1 MTLISSGYRSLLSSI
16 FPEKANTERPPMSIG
31 TNANILGS
39 GLSSGTNH
47 LSQMQAMTSTS
58 WLFAVIDRI
67 ASSTAA
73 VPWGLFRMMPDG
85 ESRRVERH
93 PLLDLWGF
101 VNPFTTRHEFLETS
115 IQHFELT
122 GETWWLI
129 VRNKSRRPVEI
140 WNIRPDRIRPV
151 PHPTDYIS
159 GYIYQIGT
167 TQIPLEKSDVVFI
180 KRPSPIDPYRG
191 IGTVASMMMDLG
203 SEQMSAQW
211 TRNFFQNGAAPSG
224 VIEFEE
230 SMNDQ
235 DWERL
240 VQRWGEQHQGVANA
254 HRVAI
259 LERGH
264 WVDRKYSVRDMQM
277 EQLRKLNRDIIFG
290 AFGIPTAVMG
300 VAEMVNRANA
310 EAGDI
315 TFSRYLMKPRLER
328 IKQALNER
336 LVHAIDKTL
345 FFDYEDP
352 TPENRDLNSKIAQE
366 GYKNGLLTRNEGRAM
381 LGLGEA
387 DEGGEEFF
395 SAPAPTPVALGAD
408 GIFQKA
414 ASDIRDDDINEEEDA
429 MASNWTRR
437 LAKERDEIIAYLEE
451 LE

>member
-1 MTLISSGYRSLLSSI
+1 
-16 FPEKANTERPPMSIG
+16 
-31 TNANILGS
+31 
-39 GLSSGTNH
+39 
-47 LSQMQAMTSTS
+47 
-58 WLFAVIDRI
+58 
-67 ASSTAA
+67 
-73 VPWGLFRMMPDG
+73 
-85 ESRRVERH
+85 
-93 PLLDLWGF
+93 
-101 VNPFTTRHEFLETS
+101 
-115 IQHFELT
+115 
-122 GETWWLI
+122 
-129 VRNKSRRPVEI
+129 
-140 WNIRPDRIRPV
+140 
-151 PHPTDYIS
+151 
-159 GYIYQIGT
+159 
-167 TQIPLEKSDVVFI
+167 
-180 KRPSPIDPYRG
+180 
-191 IGTVASMMMDLG
+191 
-203 SEQMSAQW
+203 
-211 TRNFFQNGAAPSG
+211 
-224 VIEFEE
+224 
-230 SMNDQ
+230 
-235 DWERL
+235 
-240 VQRWGEQHQGVANA
+240 
-254 HRVAI
+254 
-259 LERGH
+259 
-264 WVDRKYSVRDMQM
+264 MQM